1 MGADPD
7 SRLKPAALHV
17 HSYFSEGGGVSS
29 PSRLARRA
37 AELGYGAL
45 ALTDW
50 LSLAGAVELH
60 QACRGLG
67 LQALTG
73 ATVPLRVQAQIYP
86 VVLLAAS
93 RRGYG
98 HLGEL
103 ITLARERETP
113 YVELEELLAH
123 AEDLHLLSGGRAG
136 PVSRLLAA
144 RNSAVLQGLLSTLRR
159 AFAERL
165 WIGLFHEFYPEDDRR
180 VRALRAYAGE
190 LSLPVVAAP
199 EVRYAVQSLYPLHEA
214 LTAARL
220 GISVHTPHPQAVRND
235 AQYLPSLAELRDR
248 FPFPEALAN
257 TARLAQ
263 ACAFELLPERLE
275 TAPPR
280 LPPGLSAPAYLRQ
293 RCHAGLE
300 QRYPASAR
308 EAARARLEYEL
319 GVVEEMEMAGFFLLE
334 AEIVDYC
341 RSRGILAAGRGSAA
355 GSLVCYTL
363 GISQVDPLAHDL
375 LFERFLHAGR
385 RSTPDVDID
394 LASHRRDEVL
404 AWVERRF
411 GGGRREAMTANYITY
426 RLPSALQDLG
436 RALDLP
442 AHQRTALS
450 QRLGRDYRHLRP
462 HQARRAQAVFD
473 EVLGDSP
480 LKEVLLWLLEQ
491 IEPGHVRHLAPHS
504 GGVVL
509 SAHPLTHYSPLQRSS
524 GGIVHLQLDKDGV
537 EQMGLIKCDL
547 LGLRMLGALERAR
560 EEVYRSEGVWLDLF
574 RLPDEAAVWDA
585 LEAGDTLMLFQLES
599 PAQMQTSPRV
609 KPRSRTE
616 LAHQI
621 ALIRPGPIQSGTVHP
636 YLRRA
641 QGLEA
646 ESVVHPALAPIL
658 GPTRGVLLYQD
669 QQLRILHE
677 CAGYSWPEAERLRK
691 RIARAEEGEPLE
703 AEAAQFIQAVE
714 RTLGAT
720 PAQARAIWQMVAE
733 FRGYGFCASH
743 AHAFAQ
749 HAYASAWLRRHYPAE
764 YWAAFMSERP
774 GFWPADTLRQMAHRQ
789 GFAVLPLDI
798 NHSGLHYR
806 CEKTPQGKGVRLP
819 LTAVRGLSQTQ
830 AEAILLERLER
841 PFASPEDCYQRV
853 ALPRDVWMNLVRAG
867 AFDAM
872 LDRRSALYQAQAL
885 LQTHPKG
892 ARPWLE
898 APLPPTP
905 ALPPLELPERMAWDY
920 QTKGYSELALHP
932 LDLMRSR
939 LLELGCKPLVSLQR
953 REGGPVHTAGLFKFL
968 QKPPSARGFA
978 FVVVEDG
985 AQLAQLILAPRLWER
1000 YARTVQSAPV
1010 LVVEGWVQPAGGLL
1024 AIQVARLWG
1033 LPLESTAVSSHPAA
1047 PDPGDAVALN
1057 PSTTPTHR

>member
-1 MGADPD
+1 MGAHAD

-29 PSRLARRA
+29 PARLARQA

-50 LSLAGAVELH
+50 LSLAGVVELH
-60 QACRGLG
+60 QACHSLG

-73 ATVPLRVQAQIYP
+73 ATVPLRVHSQIYP

-103 ITLARERETP
+103 ITRARQRDTP
-113 YVELEELLAH
+113 CVELEELLAH

-144 RNSAVLQGLLSTLRR
+144 RKSEVLHRLLSALRSG
-159 AFAERL
+159 FPDRL
-165 WIGLFHEFYPEDDRR
+165 WVQLFHEFYPEDDRR
-180 VRALRAYAGE
+180 VRALWAFARE
-190 LSLPVVAAP
+190 CSLPVVAAP
-199 EVRYAVQSLYPLHEA
+199 EVRYATQHLYPLHEA

-275 TAPPR
+275 TAAPL

-293 RCHAGLE
+293 RCYAGLE

-363 GISQVDPLAHDL
+363 GISQVDPLQHNL

-404 AWVERRF
+404 AWVEQRF
-411 GGGRREAMTANYITY
+411 AGGERREAMTANYITY

-442 AHQRTALS
+442 MHQRTLLS
-450 QRLGRDYRHLRP
+450 KLLGRDHRHRRP
-462 HQARRAQAVFD
+462 HQARRAQAIFD
-473 EVLGDSP
+473 EVLGNSP

-509 SAHPLTHYSPLQRSS
+509 SAHPLTYYSPLQRSS
-524 GGIVHLQLDKDGV
+524 GGILHLQLDKEGV

-547 LGLRMLGALERAR
+547 LGLRMLGVLERAR
-560 EEVYRSEGVWLDLF
+560 EEVYRTEGVWLDLG
-574 RLPDEAAVWDA
+574 RLPDEVAVWDA

-599 PAQMQTSPRV
+599 PAQMQTSLRV
-609 KPRSRTE
+609 KPRSRAE

-646 ESVVHPALAPIL
+646 ETVVHPALAPIL

-669 QQLRILHE
+669 QQLRILHD

-691 RIARAEEGEPLE
+691 KIARAEGEEELE
-703 AEAAQFIQAVE
+703 EEATRFVQAVE

-720 PAQARAIWQMVAE
+720 HEQAQAIWQMVAD

-749 HAYASAWLRRHYPAE
+749 HAYASAWLRLHFPAE
-764 YWAAFMSERP
+764 YWAAFMTERP
-774 GFWPADTLRQMAHRQ
+774 GFWPADTLRQMAHKL
-789 GFAVLPLDI
+789 GVVVLPLDI
-798 NHSGLHYR
+798 NQSGRHYR

-819 LTAVRGLSQTQ
+819 LTAVHGLSETL

-841 PFASPEDCYQRV
+841 PFASLEDFYTRV
-853 ALPRDVWMNLVRAG
+853 ALARDVFMNLIRAG
-867 AFDAM
+867 AFEAL
-872 LDRRSALYQAQAL
+872 LDRRSALYQAQVL
-885 LQTHPKG
+885 LQTHPGG
-892 ARPWLE
+892 ARPLLE

-920 QTKGYSELALHP
+920 QTKGFSELALHP

-953 REGGPVHTAGLFKFL
+953 LEGTQVRTAGLFKFL
-968 QKPPSARGFA
+968 QKPESAQGFA

-985 AQLAQLILAPRLWER
+985 TQLAQLIVTPQLWER
-1000 YARTVQSAPV
+1000 CGRTVQTAQV
-1010 LVVEGWVQPAGGLL
+1010 LVVEGVVERAGTLL
-1024 AIQVARLWG
+1024 ALKVERLWG
-1033 LPLESTAVSSHPAA
+1033 LPLE
-1047 PDPGDAVALN
+1047 
-1057 PSTTPTHR
+1057 TTPTPIQQAAPLPTLEVGS